1 MGPSSSLCRK
11 EASILNL
18 SVETHA
24 QIHPTRISR
33 SSGFPLGIVL
43 FASWEFLAHQNFIYH
58 TFFFPQREFGY
69 TKDEKV
75 QVDKSNYLNTYG
87 ARLTGLE
94 AQIKMQR
101 SM

>member
-11 EASILNL
+11 EASILHL
-18 SVETHA
+18 CVETYV
-24 QIHPTRISR
+24 QIHPTRLSR
-33 SSGFPLGIVL
+33 SSGFPLGRFL
-43 FASWEFLAHQNFIYH
+43 FAAWEFLAHQNFIYQI
-58 TFFFPQREFGY
+58 FFPPREFED
-69 TKDEKV
+69 TTDEKM